1 METEK
6 KSCSITTKDDH
17 KDSSEEQES
26 SITTILFC
34 LICIDPNGELCEY
47 LKGVAEAEDVQS
59 YVENNPFGIPAI
71 TEELF
76 SYFKG

>member
-1 METEK
+1 MVNCVST
-6 KSCSITTKDDH
+6 
-17 KDSSEEQES
+17 
-26 SITTILFC
+26 
-34 LICIDPNGELCEY
+34 